1 MKRLLLLLL
10 AALALPTFVNA
21 EVTNDYILKFKQSKE
36 LITKGKFSE
45 AEKICDELI
54 ETAPEIPFAYVCK
67 GIALGFTSKNKKKRE
82 ALRNFTKAIK
92 IDPAYTDAYFFRGAL
107 KFGMRRRKDLGFNRT
122 ACNDMEKAYLNDHP
136 LALDYVKKNKS
147 NLGIGCVGYRFN

>member
-1 MKRLLLLLL
+1 MKHLLLPLI
-10 AALALPTFVNA
+10 AALALPTAVNA

-67 GIALGFTSKNKKKRE
+67 GISLGFTSENKKKRE

-92 IDPAYTDAYFFRGAL
+92 INPENYDAYFFRGAL
-107 KFGMRRRKDLGFNRT
+107 KFSMRRRKDLGFNRA
-122 ACNDMEKAYLNDHP
+122 ACQDMEKAYLNKNP
-136 LALDYVKKNKS
+136 LALQYVKKNKS
-147 NLGIGCVGYRFN
+147 NLGISCVAF